1 MKHMDMRRAP
11 ARVSVAAAILAISAL
26 GGARAS
32 NNTCWNYNPGHI
44 YYVAYQSN
52 PPGPEYIVDLGD
64 RSIFLN
70 ATDTIQPIT
79 MNLSALDFASVFSN
93 SAPFL
98 RVAFFGVQNPPT
110 RDALM
115 SANGPKDDSQLGGC
129 STIGAD
135 SQIDSWTTGIQAT
148 STQIG
153 SPICSPNA
161 AKYAGSVNG
170 SYQFTLNSVSQG
182 SISGNVVWN
191 VETRLSD
198 SFGIRTQ
205 TAKIHFDSAQNNPG
219 TGAFSR
225 GFVGYFIVNTDGT
238 AQFWPDTD
246 GDFLPDVPVGSDANA
261 DKCPGINS
269 TDNTDADGDNHAAPC
284 DCQDGNPAVW
294 GALPTEVRSVVVA
307 ADKATISWTAPTVF
321 FGSTPGYDVFRG
333 QQPLIGGTPVYSC
346 FSPNQAG
353 SSATDATAPALG
365 DRPFLYLVR
374 AQTGCGDGPLGQGK
388 NGPVR
393 TVPSCP

>member
-1 MKHMDMRRAP
+1 MKQTGIGRAM
-11 ARVSVAAAILAISAL
+11 ARLSVAVAVLAGSTH
-26 GGARAS
+26 GVVHAS
-32 NNTCWNYNPGHI
+32 NNTCWSYNPGHI

-64 RSIFLN
+64 RSVFLT

-79 MNLSALDFASVFSN
+79 MNLSASDFASIFSN

-98 RVAFFGVQNPPT
+98 RVGFFGVQNPPT

-115 SANGPKDDSQLGGC
+115 STNGPKDDSQLSGC

-135 SQIDSWTTGIQAT
+135 SQIDSWATGIQAT
-148 STQIG
+148 SSQIG

-161 AKYAGSVNG
+161 AKYAGSVTG
-170 SYQFTLNSVSQG
+170 SYQFTLNSVAQG
-182 SISGNVVWN
+182 SLSGNVVWN

-198 SFGIRTQ
+198 SFGTRTQ
-205 TAKIHFDSAQNNPG
+205 TPKIHFDAAQNNPG
-219 TGAFSR
+219 TGATSR
-225 GFVGYFIVNTDGT
+225 GYVGYFIVNTDGT
-238 AQFWPDTD
+238 AQFWPDAD
-246 GDFLPDVPVGSDANA
+246 GDFLPDVPVGSDPSA

-269 TDNTDADGDNHAAPC
+269 TDNTDADSDGHAAPC

-294 GALPTEVRSVVVA
+294 GALPTEVLSVKVA
-307 ADKATISWTAPTVF
+307 ADKSTITWTAPTVF
-321 FGSTPGYDVFRG
+321 YGSTPGYDVFRG
-333 QQPLIGGTPVYSC
+333 QQPSLGAVPVYSC
-346 FSPNQAG
+346 FSPNQPGAVAIDASTPTPG
-353 SSATDATAPALG
+353 SL
-365 DRPFLYLVR
+365 PFLYLVR